1 MKRRDAL
8 KAMAGL
14 AATSVLGGVARAAQ
28 QAQDDDIPLPVA
40 YRKIYPRFE
49 TLPIEVYINPAA
61 KLIRDHKG
69 LVGSGGASIVSE

>member
-1 MKRRDAL
+1 
-8 KAMAGL
+8 MAGL

-49 TLPIEVYINPAA
+49 TLPI
-61 KLIRDHKG
+61 
-69 LVGSGGASIVSE
+69 